1 MFPAST
7 IKHTSRRHPSFYT
20 DVIGGLLA
28 ENKYLLS
35 KYFYDETGDKL
46 FQQIMACPEYYPTRC
61 EMEILQHQSAKMA
74 QFFDENSRDENSRD
88 ENSRLNHGTSFD
100 LVELGPGDATKSWFL
115 LKELQKGKIP
125 FTYYP
130 IDISSNVI
138 SWLEDRLPATLP
150 GIRLHGLNG
159 EYMEKMEQV
168 NTFSANPKIVL
179 FMGANIGN
187 MTMQQAIVF
196 CRQLH
201 DRMQPG
207 DLLFIGFDLKKH
219 PKTILDAYND
229 HQGITRAFNL
239 NLLQRIN
246 RELGAD
252 FEPEQFEHYPVYDP
266 GTGTCKSYLIS
277 RVAQQVH
284 IGEKTISFREHEPL
298 HMEISQKYTLDE
310 TSHLAAQSGFLPVHT
325 FLDSKKWFAD
335 VLWQRQP

>member
-1 MFPAST
+1 MFSATPVKLNGRQPST
-7 IKHTSRRHPSFYT
+7 FYHE
-20 DVIGGLLA
+20 VINGLRA
-28 ENKYLLS
+28 ENKYLSS

-61 EMEILQHQSAKMA
+61 EMEILQFQSVKMS
-74 QFFDENSRDENSRD
+74 QLFREYGSP
-88 ENSRLNHGTSFD
+88 FD
-100 LVELGPGDATKSWFL
+100 LIELGPGDATKSWHL
-115 LKELQKGKIP
+115 LKELQKEKIP

-138 SWLEDRLPATLP
+138 RWLEDRLPASLP

-159 EYMEKMEQV
+159 EYMDKMEQV
-168 NTFSANPKIVL
+168 GTFSADKKIVL

-187 MTMQQAIVF
+187 MTMAQATFF

-201 DRMQPG
+201 DRMKPG
-207 DLLFIGFDLKKH
+207 DLLLVGFDLKKH

-229 HQGITRAFNL
+229 RQGITRAFNL

-252 FEPEQFEHYPVYDP
+252 FKLEHFEHCPVYDP

-277 RVAQQVH
+277 LAAQEVH
-284 IGEKTISFREHEPL
+284 IGDISIPFRENEPL
-298 HMEISQKYTLDE
+298 YMEISQKYTLTE
-310 TSHLAAQSGFLPVHT
+310 TAQMAAQSGFLPVHT

-335 VLWQRQP
+335 VLWQRQA

>member
-1 MFPAST
+1 MFST
-7 IKHTSRRHPSFYT
+7 TPVKLNGRKPSTFYHE
-20 DVIGGLLA
+20 VINGLRA
-28 ENKYLLS
+28 VNKYLSS
-35 KYFYDETGDKL
+35 KYFYDETGDQL

-61 EMEILQHQSAKMA
+61 EMEILQHQSQTMTHL
-74 QFFDENSRDENSRD
+74 FREYG
-88 ENSRLNHGTSFD
+88 HSFD
-100 LVELGPGDATKSWFL
+100 LIELGPGDATKSWHL
-115 LKELQKGKIP
+115 LKELQKEKVS

-138 SWLEDRLPATLP
+138 RWLEDRLPASLP

-168 NTFSANPKIVL
+168 GTFSSGRKIVL

-187 MTMQQAIVF
+187 MTMPQATFF

-201 DRMQPG
+201 DRMEPG
-207 DLLFIGFDLKKH
+207 DLLLIGFDLKKH

-229 HQGITRAFNL
+229 RQGITRAFNL
-239 NLLQRIN
+239 NLLNRIN

-252 FEPEQFEHYPVYDP
+252 FNPEQFEHCPVYDP
-266 GTGTCKSYLIS
+266 GSGTCKSYLIS
-277 RVAQQVH
+277 LTAQEVH
-284 IGEKTISFREHEPL
+284 IGDNTISFRENEAL
-298 HMEISQKYTLDE
+298 YMEISQKYTLAE
-310 TSHLAAQSGFLPVHT
+310 TAQMAAQSGFKPIHT